1 MNNQKT
7 ISGHGMSSF
16 SKVNKKSV
24 NQVNYGSSVNAV
36 MMTLEL
42 KIFLIPWKI
51 LLLNFFSRSCCTEI
65 DLEVSALKNFLEH

>member
-16 SKVNKKSV
+16 SKLNKKSV

-36 MMTLEL
+36 MMTLKL

-51 LLLNFFSRSCCTEI
+51 LLLNFFSRPCCTEI
-65 DLEVSALKNFLEH
+65 DLEVSVLKNFLEH